1 MIDVSDYL
9 RFAFALVFVL
19 ALIGL
24 ATWLAR
30 RLGYGSQLVRAR
42 PGSRRLGVV
51 EAATIDAKRR
61 LVLVRRDGV
70 EHLLLIGGGTDLVI
84 EHAISVGEPAGTHR
98 AEPVAEDR
106 R

>member
-30 RLGYGSQLVRAR
+30 RLGYGGQLVRAR